1 MKLRDVDPVPAF
13 GANAVK
19 APARRI
25 LPSLWRTMDETVEL
39 APGLNVSTEPSGLR
53 RAR

>member
-1 MKLRDVDPVPAF
+1 MKLCEVEEEPELGV
-13 GANAVK
+13 NAVK

-39 APGLNVSTEPSGLR
+39 APGLNVSTVPSVLR